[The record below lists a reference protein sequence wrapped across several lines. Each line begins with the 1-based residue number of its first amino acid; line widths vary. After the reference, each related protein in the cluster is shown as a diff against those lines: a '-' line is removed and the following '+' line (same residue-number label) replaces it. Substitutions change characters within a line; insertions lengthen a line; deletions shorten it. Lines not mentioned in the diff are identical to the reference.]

1 MAYKA
6 IDVISIIMR
15 FSVFGWETSFPR
27 KIISHSKTDY
37 EKNKEKKAALF
48 TLPWIYLVAGAGF
61 GPTASRL

>member
-27 KIISHSKTDY
+27 KIISHKKTDS
-37 EKNKEKKAALF
+37 EKKKKRQRYERCLGF
-48 TLPWIYLVAGAGF
+48 TW
-61 GPTASRL
+61 